1 MCCVAKLVA
10 IYIATKYIS
19 GCKKE
24 HGIATKYFCC
34 CMFSSVV
41 AINVAILLH
50 NGAYGRITENEKKK
64 PTWSLNRGLK
74 EQT

>member
-24 HGIATKYFCC
+24 DTIATKYLCWY
-34 CMFSSVV
+34 MVGSVV
-41 AINVAILLH
+41 ATNGAILQP
-50 NGAYGRITENEKKK
+50 NTKWMRERICYCH
-64 PTWSLNRGLK
+64 
-74 EQT
+74 QTFSC